1 MEPER
6 VKREQNYFDG
16 VAEKEGYSWWGAG
29 TPAGLLRTERR
40 AALVREALGPDSRK
54 LVLEVGCG
62 SGEITPHLAGQFRL
76 IVGIDVSL
84 GLLKRYR
91 ARLQGRRVVSVLADC
106 ERLPFRDG
114 TFDAVCGNNILH
126 HLELD
131 TILPVCAR
139 QLKPGGV
146 LAFAEPNLLNPQT
159 WIENKISFVR
169 KFRPYSPD
177 EMPFTR
183 WHIVRKLRQH
193 GFHGVEVQ
201 LFDFLHPSTPT
212 GLIPA
217 VSALG
222 RLLERLPLTR
232 EIAGS
237 LIISAVRDGG

>member
-1 MEPER
+1 MRPER
-6 VKREQNYFDG
+6 VKREQTYFDQ

-40 AALVREALGPDSRK
+40 AGLVREALGPDPDKR
-54 LVLEVGCG
+54 VLEVGCG
-62 SGEITPHLAGQFRL
+62 SGEITPHLAGHFKF
-76 IVGIDVSL
+76 IIGIDVSL

-91 ARLQGRRVVSVLADC
+91 DRLAGRRVVSVLADC

-139 QLKPGGV
+139 QLKPGGR

-159 WIENKISFVR
+159 WVENKIAFVR
-169 KFRPYSPD
+169 QFRPYSPD

-183 WHIVRKLRQH
+183 WHIVQKLNQH
-193 GFHGVEVQ
+193 GFRDASVK
-201 LFDFLHPSTPT
+201 LFDFLHPSTPPA
-212 GLIPA
+212 LIGA
-217 VSALG
+217 VAAFG
-222 RLLERLPLTR
+222 RLLERLPLAR

-237 LIISAVRDGG
+237 MIISAVKV